1 LRFDGDPLV
10 PAERFAFL
18 RERLGDG
25 FIAVE
30 LRQEDG
36 HPSEPLPKHH
46 SVLTLGLID
55 EPGEPTRAALD
66 QVLDLF
72 ANQLGLR

>member
-1 LRFDGDPLV
+1 MRFDGDPLV

-36 HPSEPLPKHH
+36 QPSEPLRKHH